1 VAEDA
6 EHRGAADAERRGAED
21 AERKGEQGTARAFW
35 TIAPGVGEIRGETL
49 PQPGANDV
57 VVRAL
62 YSGISRGTE
71 SLVFQGRVPASE
83 YQRMRAPFQA
93 GELPGPV
100 KYGYASVGTVER
112 GPHGLEGRVVFVLF
126 PHQSRFVVPAAD
138 VHVLPPDVKA
148 ARAVLAANMETAV
161 NGVWDAD
168 PNPAD
173 RVTVIGA
180 GAVGCLVAH
189 VAKRTVGC
197 EVELVD
203 IDPAREAIARALG
216 VRYATPDHATG
227 GATVVI
233 HASGSPAG
241 LERALAIAAFE
252 AVIVEMSWYGC
263 QPVTLPLGEAFHAQR
278 LTIRSSQVGHVAR
291 PKRAQ
296 YDRRARMQVALSLL
310 DDSTLD
316 VLITGESPFDE
327 LPLLMPRLAAG
338 PGGTICHR
346 IRY

>member
-1 VAEDA
+1 VLRE
-6 EHRGAADAERRGAED
+6 
-21 AERKGEQGTARAFW
+21 
-35 TIAPGVGEIRGETL
+35 PGPSE
-49 PQPGANDV
+49 V

-71 SLVFQGRVPASE
+71 SLVFQGRVPPSE

-100 KYGYASVGTVER
+100 KYGYSSVGAVER
-112 GPHGLEGRVVFVLF
+112 GPRELEGREVFVLF
-126 PHQSRFVVPAAD
+126 PHQSRYVVPAAA
-138 VHVLPPDVKA
+138 VHVLPPGVPS

-168 PNPAD
+168 PKAED
-173 RVTVIGA
+173 RLAVIGA
-180 GAVGCLVAH
+180 GAVGCLVCY
-189 VAKRTVGC
+189 VAKRMIGC
-197 EVELVD
+197 DVELID
-203 IDPAREAIARALG
+203 IDPAREPLARALG
-216 VRYATPDHATG
+216 VRYAAPEYASAG
-227 GATVVI
+227 PTVLI

-252 AVIVEMSWYGC
+252 ALIVEMSWYGC

-278 LTIRSSQVGHVAR
+278 LTIKSSQVGHVAR
-291 PKRAQ
+291 AKRGQ
-296 YDRRARMQVALSLL
+296 YDRRARLQFALSLL
-310 DDSTLD
+310 DDPALD

-327 LPLLMPRLAAG
+327 LPLVMPRLAG
-338 PGGTICHR
+338 SPGATICHR

>member
-6 EHRGAADAERRGAED
+6 EAQSAEGI
-21 AERKGEQGTARAFW
+21 ARAFW
-35 TIAPGVGEIRGETL
+35 VVAPGVGEIRPEAL
-49 PQPGANDV
+49 REAGAADV

-62 YSGISRGTE
+62 YSGVSRGTE
-71 SLVFQGRVPASE
+71 SLVFLGRVPPSE

-100 KYGYASVGTVER
+100 KYGYSSVGVVER
-112 GPHGLEGRVVFVLF
+112 GPSDLEGREVFVLF
-126 PHQSRFVVPAAD
+126 PHQSRYVVPAD
-138 VHVLPPDVKA
+138 QVHVLPPGVAA
-148 ARAVLAANMETAV
+148 ARGVLAANMETAI

-168 PNPAD
+168 PKPDD

-189 VAKRTVGC
+189 VAKRVIGC

-203 IDPAREAIARALG
+203 IDPARESIARALG
-216 VRYATPDHATG
+216 VRYATPEQAST
-227 GATVVI
+227 GATVIV
-233 HASGSPAG
+233 HASGSPGG

-252 AVIVEMSWYGC
+252 GMIVEMSWYGC

-278 LTIRSSQVGHVAR
+278 LTIKSSQVGHVAR
-291 PKRAQ
+291 AKRGE
-296 YDRRARMQVALSLL
+296 YDRRARMRFALSLL
-310 DDSTLD
+310 DDPALD
-316 VLITGESPFDE
+316 VLITGESRFDE
-327 LPLLMPRLAAG
+327 LPVVMPRLAGSQGA
-338 PGGTICHR
+338 TICHR